1 VDDLSYA
8 SYRVLMRRLVLALFV
23 MSCGGGS
30 SEPPPPD
37 VAVPKVE
44 LLSPCPATVD
54 ATIADSPSSFV
65 PAMTMLPKPGF
76 VKFTIN
82 AEHFVIP
89 HQTLATDPLIDVP
102 RGQTKCLRFNAS
114 GEYNFVCGVHG
125 FAGKIIVP

>member
-1 VDDLSYA
+1 
-8 SYRVLMRRLVLALFV
+8 MRKRLLAAFV
-23 MSCGGGS
+23 ASCGGGS
-30 SEPPPPD
+30 SSPPPPD
-37 VAVPKVE
+37 VAVPNVE

-54 ATIADSPSSFV
+54 ATILDSPSTFV
-65 PAMTMLPKPGF
+65 PAMVTIPKPGF

-125 FAGKIIVP
+125 FAGKIIVN

>member
-1 VDDLSYA
+1 MRALLA
-8 SYRVLMRRLVLALFV
+8 VLVI
-23 MSCGGGS
+23 SCGGGS

-37 VAVPKVE
+37 MPVPKVE
-44 LLSPCPATVD
+44 VLSPCPATVD
-54 ATIADSPSSFV
+54 ATIADSPTMFV
-65 PAMTMLPKPGF
+65 PSMVTIPKPGF

-89 HQTLATDPLIDVP
+89 HQTLSTDAALDVP

-125 FAGKIIVP
+125 FVGKIIVP